1 MINLLP
7 LEEKKFLETEKNWRL
22 IIILGS
28 LILMFLIYL
37 ILILS
42 TIKLSM
48 SGNLRSQQ
56 IMIDT
61 EEKELKKPEIQDIQE
76 KITSVNQNLSKLK
89 NFYQE
94 QVSLT
99 DIFEKISKTLSPGMY
114 LINLAYQKDASK
126 FSLSGSAPNKE
137 TLFEFKKNLE
147 KEFKEVSLSNQSW
160 IDPANFQVTFKIE
173 NNQ

>member
-7 LEEKKFLETEKNWRL
+7 FEEKKFLETEKNWRL

-28 LILMFLIYL
+28 LILMFLICL

-42 TIKLSM
+42 AIKLSM

-76 KITSVNQNLSKLK
+76 KIRSVNQNLSKL
-89 NFYQE
+89 NTFYQE

-99 DIFEKISKTLSPGMY
+99 DVFEKISKILSPGMY
-114 LINLAYQKDASK
+114 LNNLAYQKNASK

-147 KEFKEVSLSNQSW
+147 QEFKEVSLSNQSW
-160 IDPANFQVTFKIE
+160 IDPANFQVTFRIA
-173 NNQ
+173 NN